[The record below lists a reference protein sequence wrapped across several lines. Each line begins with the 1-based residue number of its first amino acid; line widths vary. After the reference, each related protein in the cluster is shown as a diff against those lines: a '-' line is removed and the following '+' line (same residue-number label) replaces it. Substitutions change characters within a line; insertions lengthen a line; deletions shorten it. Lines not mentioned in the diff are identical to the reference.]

1 MAFFKKPKKNDSIH
15 GQLGGLAKQ
24 IGIEVVG
31 ELKETGKEMLG
42 MRKVER
48 SSPAQSEKNWADEWL
63 KNQDQNKP
71 PISEKLGEHS
81 PLNLQQEFG
90 KQEDRE
96 LRQVQAKLNQ
106 MYTQASSES
115 EYGKA
120 KIQEK
125 QQANQP
131 VYDQVWKE
139 RQEKQQQ
146 QQTTKVASS
155 PGLAATGS
163 KRPAGD
169 WRHGAKRKRQA
180 TPQELNRAEFRGSKG
195 Q

>member
-1 MAFFKKPKKNDSIH
+1 MVFFKKPKKNDSVR
-15 GQLGGLAKQ
+15 GQLGGLARA
-24 IGIEVVG
+24 IGAEVVG

-42 MRKVER
+42 MRKMEKTQ
-48 SSPAQSEKNWADEWL
+48 SPSLKKNWADEWL
-63 KNQDQNKP
+63 KDQDQNKP

-96 LRQVQAKLNQ
+96 LKQVQAKLNQ

-146 QQTTKVASS
+146 QQRLASASS
-155 PGLAATGS
+155 AGLASTGS
-163 KRPAGD
+163 KRRAGD

-180 TPQELNRAEFRGSKG
+180 TPQELNRTEFKGSKG